1 MGQKVVLFSD
11 LSGKIVEDGELV
23 KIVVT
28 QHPALADGPVEI
40 EAAPAELA
48 NIEDHAIDVVSFEV
62 HTPGEPPRAV
72 VMPLAEFDKLAT
84 DDPMDVVLKAAK
96 KSYAKPARAKST
108 GEPKINYGS
117 LEHAGK
123 PHRGKVNDAEK
134 QIIRD
139 HFDSVNERLAG
150 EGLRVIDLTDPEMVA
165 RYGLE
170 ELVEVRAGGA
180 KPVETAAAK
189 PAEETATGE
198 SVNEE

>member
-23 KIVVT
+23 KVVVT
-28 QHPALADGPVEI
+28 QHPALLDGPVEI

-48 NIEDHAIDVVSFEV
+48 AIDDKNIEVVTFEV
-62 HTPGEPPRAV
+62 HAPGEPPRTV

-96 KSYAKPARAKST
+96 KSYAKPARAKAT

-123 PHRGKVNDAEK
+123 LYRGKANDTEK

-139 HFDSVNERLAG
+139 HLDQVNERLAA
-150 EGLRVIDLTDPEMVA
+150 EDLRLIDLNDREIVA

-170 ELVEVRAGGA
+170 ELAAEHAGGE
-180 KPVETAAAK
+180 KPAAATD
-189 PAEETATGE
+189 AETEA
-198 SVNEE
+198 

>member
-23 KIVVT
+23 KVVVT
-28 QHPALADGPVEI
+28 QHPALLDGPVEI

-48 NIEDHAIDVVSFEV
+48 AIEGQAIDVVSFEV
-62 HTPGEPPRAV
+62 HAPGESPRTV

-96 KSYAKPARAKST
+96 KSYAKPARAKAT

-139 HFDSVNERLAG
+139 HLDQVNERLAA
-150 EGLRVIDLTDPEMVA
+150 EDLRLIDLNDPEIVA

-170 ELVEVRAGGA
+170 ELAAEHAGVVE
-180 KPVETAAAK
+180 K
-189 PAEETATGE
+189 PAETTEAE
-198 SVNEE
+198 PEA